1 MTEHP
6 SILCVDDE
14 PKVLEGLK
22 LHLRRYYEVLTATG
36 GQMALELL
44 EREGPFAVV
53 LSDMRMPGMDGA
65 TLLGQIRQR
74 SPDTT
79 RMLLT
84 GQADLDSAIAAVNEG
99 QLFRFLTKP
108 CPPPVLLKAFEAG
121 VAQYRL
127 MTAQRVLLEQTL
139 RGVIQTLTDILAL
152 THPIAFGRAN
162 RLKRHAVDLAKQ
174 IGIQRDLWPLEVAA
188 MLSQIGCIIL
198 PNETLE
204 KLYQGGV
211 PNEKE
216 RAMVERLP
224 AVTEQLLSGIPR
236 LEAVLTILRNQDKPY
251 RFNVDELDAVHVG
264 GAILKIAGDFD
275 ALINQGH
282 PVSLALDT
290 LRGHRLVGSGPAG
303 RSSGVARRLLR
314 RLGWPA
320 AGSRGAGHLRQ
331 GSGPF
336 CVRPRLRGRNA
347 TTTLWKRD
355 RHVPHDSRHGHRHC
369 RPQAHDLGNRRH
381 RPPAPSIPAR
391 QPAHC

>member
-1 MTEHP
+1 M
-6 SILCVDDE
+6 
-14 PKVLEGLK
+14 
-22 LHLRRYYEVLTATG
+22 RRYYEVLTATG

-174 IGIQRDLWPLEVAA
+174 IGLHQEVWPLEVAA

-224 AVTEQLLSGIPR
+224 AVTEQLLGHIPR
-236 LEAVLTILRNQDKPY
+236 LEAVLSILRNQDKPY
-251 RFNVDELDAVHVG
+251 RFNPTELDAVHVG
-264 GAILKIAGDFD
+264 GPILKLVGDFD
-275 ALINQGH
+275 ALINQGN
-282 PVSLALDT
+282 PAEIALDT
-290 LRGHRLVGSGPAG
+290 LRGRSGRYDPILLDAFVAIRSPAG
-303 RSSGVARRLLR
+303 LR
-314 RLGWPA
+314 RPIKEVPMLALQVGMVFAEDVRTKSGALLVTRGHEVTPGLLERLYNLQDIRTLPVVKIVM
-320 AGSRGAGHLRQ
+320 AG
-331 GSGPF
+331 
-336 CVRPRLRGRNA
+336 
-347 TTTLWKRD
+347 
-355 RHVPHDSRHGHRHC
+355 
-369 RPQAHDLGNRRH
+369 
-381 RPPAPSIPAR
+381 
-391 QPAHC
+391 

>member
-1 MTEHP
+1 MIERP
-6 SILCVDDE
+6 RVLCVDDE

-22 LHLRRYYEVLTATG
+22 LHLHRHYEVQTANG

-65 TLLGQIRQR
+65 ALLSQVRQR

-84 GQADLDSAIAAVNEG
+84 GQTDLDSAIAAVNEG

-121 VAQYRL
+121 IAQHRL
-127 MTAQRVLLEQTL
+127 ITAERVLLEQTL
-139 RGVIQTLTDILAL
+139 RGVIQTLTDILSL
-152 THPIAFGRAN
+152 THPVAFGRAN

-174 IGIQRDLWPLEVAA
+174 IGLHQAVWPLEVAA

-204 KLYQGGV
+204 KLYRGGI

-216 RAMVERLP
+216 RAMVARVP

-236 LEAVLTILRNQDKPY
+236 LEAVLAILRNQDKPY
-251 RFNVDELDAVHVG
+251 RFNPAELDAVHVG
-264 GAILKIAGDFD
+264 GPILKLVGDFD

-282 PVSLALDT
+282 PAPRALDT
-290 LRGHRLVGSGPAG
+290 LRGRAG
-303 RSSGVARRLLR
+303 RYDPTLLNAFVAIRS
-314 RLGWPA
+314 PA
-320 AGSRGAGHLRQ
+320 ADQQ
-331 GSGPF
+331 GSPKKEISILALQVGMVF
-336 CVRPRLRGRNA
+336 VEDVRRKSGALLVTRGTEVTPGLLERLCN
-347 TTTLWKRD
+347 LRD
-355 RHVPHDSRHGHRHC
+355 
-369 RPQAHDLGNRRH
+369 AEDL
-381 RPPAPSIPAR
+381 PPVKVIMAADLV
-391 QPAHC
+391 QDG

>member
-174 IGIQRDLWPLEVAA
+174 IGLHQEVWPLEVAA

-224 AVTEQLLSGIPR
+224 AVTEQLLGHIPR
-236 LEAVLTILRNQDKPY
+236 LEAVLSILRNQDKPY
-251 RFNVDELDAVHVG
+251 RFNPTELDAVHVG
-264 GAILKIAGDFD
+264 GPILKLVGDFD
-275 ALINQGH
+275 ALINQGN
-282 PVSLALDT
+282 PAEIALDT
-290 LRGHRLVGSGPAG
+290 LRGRSGRYDPILLDAFVAIRSPAG
-303 RSSGVARRLLR
+303 LR
-314 RLGWPA
+314 RPIKEVPMLALQVGMVFAEDVRTKSGALLVTRGHEVTPGLLERLYNLQDIRTLPVVKIVM
-320 AGSRGAGHLRQ
+320 AG
-331 GSGPF
+331 
-336 CVRPRLRGRNA
+336 
-347 TTTLWKRD
+347 
-355 RHVPHDSRHGHRHC
+355 
-369 RPQAHDLGNRRH
+369 
-381 RPPAPSIPAR
+381 
-391 QPAHC
+391 